1 MFNEITK
8 VFIDVIDS
16 SSTVLDA
23 IKAIDAS
30 KIKIVAVGDETNSSI
45 LGMISD
51 GDIRRAFLAGALME
65 SPVRDYA
72 HRNYH
77 YISDEFQTQEAQK
90 YLDNGLKAIPI
101 GNTVL
106 EPRKVLAFA
115 YNTDKVHTE
124 QLSAIIMAGG
134 KGTRLRPLTNNIPKP
149 MIDVNGKP
157 MLHHQIEALR
167 YAGVKDIYISVS
179 YLKEQIMDYF
189 GDGHKYGVE
198 IKYIEEDVP
207 LGTAGSLKLLPDQ
220 VEALFCVNADLIT
233 NLDFKNMAD
242 FWSGSDADILT
253 ACQVYLHQIPFGVLE
268 INDQCV
274 KGIQEKPTIA
284 KYINTGMYV
293 LGKRALDICRSI
305 DIDIFDIP
313 HLIDACI
320 SQNGKV
326 VPFVVHE
333 SWADV
338 GTLDALQSVHNPE

>member
-1 MFNEITK
+1 MFNEIIK
-8 VFIDVIDS
+8 VFIDVIGSDS
-16 SSTVLDA
+16 SVFDA

-30 KIKIVAVGDETNSSI
+30 KIKIVAVSDEENSSI
-45 LGMISD
+45 LGMMSD
-51 GDIRRAFLAGALME
+51 GDIRRAFLAGASME
-65 SPVRDYA
+65 AAVRDYA
-72 HRNYH
+72 HRDYH
-77 YISDEFQTQEAQK
+77 FLTNESQIQEAQK
-90 YLDNGLKAIPI
+90 YLDDGLKAIPI
-101 GNTVL
+101 GNKVL
-106 EPRKVLAFA
+106 ETGKVLAFA

-157 MLHHQIEALR
+157 MLHHQIESLR
-167 YAGVKDIYISVS
+167 FAGVKEIYISVA

-189 GDGHKYGVE
+189 GDGKKYGVNIE
-198 IKYIEEDVP
+198 YLEEDVP

-220 VEALFCVNADLIT
+220 VESLFCVNADLIT

-268 INDQCV
+268 ISDQCV

-284 KYINTGMYV
+284 RYINTGMYV

-320 SQNGKV
+320 SEGGKV

-338 GTLDALQSVHNPE
+338 GTLDALQSVHEPE